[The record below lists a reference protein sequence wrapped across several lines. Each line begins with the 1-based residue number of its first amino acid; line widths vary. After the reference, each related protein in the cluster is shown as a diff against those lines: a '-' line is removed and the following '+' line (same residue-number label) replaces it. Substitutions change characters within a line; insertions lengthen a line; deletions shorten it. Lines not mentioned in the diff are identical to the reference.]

1 MKHLCMGYIFGE
13 LHLDEAALNLYEK
26 LHHGIFEHSIY
37 IKSQI
42 AKIYYSLR
50 GEHLELLTR
59 IKNLVKIQKNIS
71 LLLWLEKNNSD

>member
-1 MKHLCMGYIFGE
+1 MGYILGE
-13 LHLDEAALNLYEK
+13 LHLDESALNLYEK

-50 GEHLELLTR
+50 GKSYL
-59 IKNLVKIQKNIS
+59 N
-71 LLLWLEKNNSD
+71 